1 DNQITPV
8 VKSFDSLIV
17 DVLWE
22 RWGESNRSMEP
33 AEDVQGRL
41 LVSPIWRGALN
52 LGSRL
57 RDPRLHELP
66 TIDLNEE
73 TRRKERA
80 ENDHRYAQLAGSLRV
95 HRADPR

>member
-1 DNQITPV
+1 
-8 VKSFDSLIV
+8 
-17 DVLWE
+17 
-22 RWGESNRSMEP
+22 MEP

-57 RDPRLHELP
+57 RHPRLHELP
-66 TIDLNEE
+66 TIDLNE

-80 ENDHRYAQLAGSLRV
+80 ENDHRCAQLAGSLRV
-95 HRADPR
+95 HRADPRRRTCRRRHDLVDLPYWADCDPERGPTAR